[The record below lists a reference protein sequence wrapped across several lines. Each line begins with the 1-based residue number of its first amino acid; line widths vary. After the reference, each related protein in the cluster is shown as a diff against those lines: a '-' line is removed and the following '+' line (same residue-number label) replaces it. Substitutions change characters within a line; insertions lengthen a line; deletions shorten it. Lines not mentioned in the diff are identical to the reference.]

1 MTDRTIVHDVQII
14 TLNVVLSRHTTTISA
29 IFPLHNRARVV
40 FVYYC
45 RSIFCKHEVI
55 PITVCYFK
63 ITCGDF
69 FHNVIVN
76 TEHIHVLL

>member
-40 FVYYC
+40 FV
-45 RSIFCKHEVI
+45 FLFT
-55 PITVCYFK
+55 TV
-63 ITCGDF
+63 DQ
-69 FHNVIVN
+69 
-76 TEHIHVLL
+76 